1 MNYINKFE
9 EINVDINL
17 IFKLINNVENYHKFL
32 PWCSD
37 SKVLSDVKNTM
48 LAEIEISKNF
58 INWKFKTENNY
69 KKNKIIELRLKDGP
83 FSHLEG
89 YWKFE
94 LLNEHNTSVQLYLE
108 YEFDNKLVELSIKPI
123 FSGIMS
129 SILDS
134 FISEAFR
141 LKNNG

>member
-1 MNYINKFE
+1 MTIGIY
-9 EINVDINL
+9 
-17 IFKLINNVENYHKFL
+17 
-32 PWCSD
+32 PWSP
-37 SKVLSDVKNTM
+37 SST
-48 LAEIEISKNF
+48 I
-58 INWKFKTENNY
+58 Y
-69 KKNKIIELRLKDGP
+69 
-83 FSHLEG
+83 SHLEG

>member
-1 MNYINKFE
+1 MRI
-9 EINVDINL
+9 I
-17 IFKLINNVENYHKFL
+17 
-32 PWCSD
+32 
-37 SKVLSDVKNTM
+37 NTM
-48 LAEIEISKNF
+48 NLLSN
-58 INWKFKTENNY
+58 TL
-69 KKNKIIELRLKDGP
+69 III
-83 FSHLEG
+83 F
-89 YWKFE
+89 